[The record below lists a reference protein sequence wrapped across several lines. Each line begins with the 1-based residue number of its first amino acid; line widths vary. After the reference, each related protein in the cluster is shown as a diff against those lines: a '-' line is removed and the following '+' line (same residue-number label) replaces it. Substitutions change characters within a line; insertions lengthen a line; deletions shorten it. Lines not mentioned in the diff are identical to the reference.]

1 MADGTPGRLGLTST
15 ETEVYNKMIP
25 RERTTFNALP
35 DDNAKIGFVR
45 ALVERDRTWREKSVC
60 LAM

>member
-1 MADGTPGRLGLTST
+1 MAGIPTRLNLNHD
-15 ETEVYNKMIP
+15 ETEVYNGMNA

-35 DDNAKIGFVR
+35 DDNAKIIFVR

-60 LAM
+60 LAR